1 VSAYIPVPSNS
12 YLHALERV
20 SRHGAQRWRSDNGE
34 RLYEWDGLHGEVEVY
49 DKRGHHLGVGD
60 AVSGEIIKG
69 AQRGRRIDV

>member
-1 VSAYIPVPSNS
+1 MFAYIPVPSNS

-20 SRHGAQRWRSDNGE
+20 SRHGAPRWRSDHGE

-49 DKRGHHLGVGD
+49 DKRGHHLGVED
-60 AVSGEIIKG
+60 AISGEIIKG